1 MARGGKRPGAGRKP
15 NPHKGKSANPAREPQ
30 APRSYDPEVAYQ
42 ARKLCQIGATDI
54 EIADFFGVNADT
66 IYRWKIEFSEFSEAI
81 KLGKEPADDRVE
93 RSLYQRAV
101 GYTFESV
108 KIFMPAKANE
118 PVYAPYREHVPP
130 DTAAASLW
138 LRNRRSGFLYRGAA
152 MGADCSDSVVFGSA
166 GCVVRGFGDGIAV
179 APAVGCIPASF
190 GASRL
195 KGRLAMSPG
204 AC

>member
-1 MARGGKRPGAGRKP
+1 MARGGKRAGAGRKP
-15 NPHKGKSANPAREPQ
+15 NPHKGKPANPVREPQ
-30 APRSYDPEVAYQ
+30 APRSYDPVVAHQ
-42 ARKLCQIGATDI
+42 AKKLCQLGATDI
-54 EIADFFGVNADT
+54 ELADFFGVNADT

-138 LRNRRSGFLYRGAA
+138 LRNRRKDEWRDKQQLEHRGPDGGPITLEALLMA
-152 MGADCSDSVVFGSA
+152 RIKRKELPPGGS
-166 GCVVRGFGDGIAV
+166 
-179 APAVGCIPASF
+179 SQ
-190 GASRL
+190 
-195 KGRLAMSPG
+195 
-204 AC
+204 

>member
-1 MARGGKRPGAGRKP
+1 M
-15 NPHKGKSANPAREPQ
+15 N
-30 APRSYDPEVAYQ
+30 
-42 ARKLCQIGATDI
+42 LLT
-54 EIADFFGVNADT
+54 FFGVNADT

-138 LRNRRSGFLYRGAA
+138 LRNRRKDEWRDKQQLEHRGP
-152 MGADCSDSVVFGSA
+152 
-166 GCVVRGFGDGIAV
+166 DGGPITLEALLM
-179 APAVGCIPASF
+179 ARIK
-190 GASRL
+190 R
-195 KGRLAMSPG
+195 KE
-204 AC
+204 